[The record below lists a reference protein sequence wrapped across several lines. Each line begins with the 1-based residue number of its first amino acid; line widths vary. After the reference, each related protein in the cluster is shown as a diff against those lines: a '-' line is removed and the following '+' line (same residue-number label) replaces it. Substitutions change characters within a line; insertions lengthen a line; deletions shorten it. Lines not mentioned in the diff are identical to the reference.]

1 MNFRNEPS
9 SEGELVAYRD
19 ARDLTA
25 ICPRTE
31 SRVFL
36 EEAVYEA
43 ATPVRVL
50 CRACGRWHVWRPD
63 RHALIDVDDRRQAKD
78 DDAAG

>member
-1 MNFRNEPS
+1 M
-9 SEGELVAYRD
+9 VYRD
-19 ARDLTA
+19 PRDLTA

-36 EEAVYEA
+36 AEAIYEA
-43 ATPVRVL
+43 TTPVRLL

-63 RHALIDVDDRRQAKD
+63 RHALIDLDDQNRVKD
-78 DDAAG
+78 DGTAG